1 MDGCVAI
8 GFKQEK
14 LEGHIDEAR
23 SLSEEHW
30 DEVGHYRDMPLDIDW
45 EKYLLLERA
54 GGLRVFSARAAHLL
68 VGYAL
73 YLIGSALS
81 YRTIV
86 TAQCSTIY
94 LHPEYRAGRLGMNFI
109 KFTEASIKREFPD
122 KRLIISQHCKV
133 RRNFGPMLE
142 RLLGYELQDYVY
154 TKVL

>member
-8 GFKQEK
+8 AFKQEK
-14 LEGHIDEAR
+14 LEGNIDEAR
-23 SLSEEHW
+23 ALSEEHW
-30 DEVGHYRDMPLDIDW
+30 HEVGHYRDMPLDVNWDM
-45 EKYLLLERA
+45 YLRLEA
-54 GGLRVFSARAAHLL
+54 TGALRVFSARAAHLL

-94 LHPEYRAGRLGMNFI
+94 LHPDYRAGRLGMRFI
-109 KFTEASIKREFPD
+109 KYTEGAIKEEFPD
-122 KRLIISQHCKV
+122 KRIIISQHCKV

-154 TKVL
+154 TKAL